1 MFSIEMLSA
10 GRGDCLWVEY
20 GDPGAVRRV
29 LIDGGVPATARRLR
43 ERIEALPMAERRFE
57 LLVVTHIDLDHIGG
71 VLELL
76 GDPPEG
82 LSFGDVWFNGFH
94 HLPKDDGVLGG
105 KQGESLAFRLTRA
118 EHPWNARFG
127 GGAVARTDPGAL
139 PAPIEL
145 DGGMSITLLAPTLDR
160 LAQLRPVWAKEI
172 EKLGLT
178 PGEAGEALEKEKDPG
193 LLGDEKLDVD
203 KLAAS
208 TFKADA
214 SRANG
219 SSIAFV
225 AAYGG
230 KRCLFAG
237 DAFAPDLAA
246 ALDLMAMEEGDSRV
260 ALDAFKLSHHG
271 GNKNTSAQMLRM
283 VACRDYLFSTDG
295 SYYDHPHDESV
306 ARVIV
311 HGAHRGKPRLWFN
324 HRPGE
329 TTDWAARPPF
339 DAARYDPRYPDGE
352 PGMRV
357 DL

>member
-20 GDPGAVRRV
+20 GEPGAVRRV
-29 LIDGGVPATARRLR
+29 LIDGGVPATARQLR
-43 ERIEALPMAERRFE
+43 ERIEALPVAERRFE

-76 GDPPEG
+76 RHPPEG

-94 HLPKDDGVLGG
+94 HLPEDPGVLGG
-105 KQGESLAFRLTRA
+105 KQGEGLAFRLTHGN
-118 EHPWNARFG
+118 HPWNMKFG
-127 GGAVARTDPGAL
+127 GAAVARAEPDAL
-139 PAPIEL
+139 PRIEL
-145 DGGMSITLLAPTLDR
+145 DGGMRITLLTPTPDR
-160 LAQLRPVWAKEI
+160 LAELRPVWKKEI

-178 PGEAGEALEKEKDPG
+178 PGQAGEALEKMKDPG
-193 LLGDEKLDVD
+193 LLGDERPDVD

-208 TFKADA
+208 TFKGDD
-214 SRANG
+214 SEANG

-246 ALDLMAMEEGDSRV
+246 GLDLLAMEEGDSRV
-260 ALDAFKLSHHG
+260 ALDALKLSHHG
-271 GNKNTSAQMLRM
+271 GRKNTSAQLLKA

-295 SYYDHPHDESV
+295 SYYQHPHDESV
-306 ARVIV
+306 ARVVV

-324 HRPGE
+324 HRPE
-329 TTDWAARPPF
+329 KTTDWAARPPF
-339 DAARYDPRYPDGE
+339 DPARYEPRYPDGE